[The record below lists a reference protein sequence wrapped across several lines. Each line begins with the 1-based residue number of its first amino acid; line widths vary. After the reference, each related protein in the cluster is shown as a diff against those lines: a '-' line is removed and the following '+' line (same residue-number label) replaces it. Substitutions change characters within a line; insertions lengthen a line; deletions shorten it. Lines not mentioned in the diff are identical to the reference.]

1 LTLATAIIFTL
12 AACSGGGGGSNTGGG
27 NTEPPA
33 NTNNQNNDNKQDN
46 NANNTNTSDEKI
58 ELSFWTLGNVDYED
72 LAKEYMAE
80 NPNIVITVQNT
91 GDQSAHHNNLTTAL
105 SANSGAP
112 DIFQL
117 EIGFMERFI
126 GAQDKFHNLNDL
138 GAQNVKDLYLDW
150 KWAQAS
156 SPDG

>member
-1 LTLATAIIFTL
+1 M
-12 AACSGGGGGSNTGGG
+12 
-27 NTEPPA
+27 
-33 NTNNQNNDNKQDN
+33 
-46 NANNTNTSDEKI
+46 
-58 ELSFWTLGNVDYED
+58 SFWTLGNVNYEE
-72 LAKEYMAE
+72 LAQEYMAE
-80 NPNIVITVQNT
+80 NPHIKITVQNT
-91 GDQSAHHNNLTTAL
+91 GDQTAHHNNLTTAL

-117 EIGFMERFI
+117 EIGFMESFI

-156 SPDG
+156 SPDGSFQIGLPTDIGPTVAYYRIDLFEEAGLPTDRKRLPQ

>member
-1 LTLATAIIFTL
+1 MYTLKNFNLNSKDYPLIMMRGFLYDGSESEFYSLYTERGRNMRKLGKFKLLTLATAIIFTL

-72 LAKEYMAE
+72 LAKEYM
-80 NPNIVITVQNT
+80 
-91 GDQSAHHNNLTTAL
+91 
-105 SANSGAP
+105 
-112 DIFQL
+112 
-117 EIGFMERFI
+117 
-126 GAQDKFHNLNDL
+126 
-138 GAQNVKDLYLDW
+138 
-150 KWAQAS
+150 
-156 SPDG
+156 